1 MRFIVNREF
10 TLGTALCLLIPSG
23 AWAMGTEL
31 SKEEAEAELRIGRAS
46 AAAFIQSQVVLQA
59 PELRQRVQ
67 EIADRL
73 LQAAGSNRQYRVHI
87 VNAPIINALA
97 LPSGDI
103 LVYTGLLEELANV
116 DELAIVLGHE
126 LSHVLNHDGFNR
138 TKEII
143 TAAKQVSAATHFLTT
158 VIGSAA
164 SAAAARA
171 VAVATTPA
179 PVAAAPGAG
188 SSGRSLAGGGQVFS
202 PAPAEAFGRAIA
214 LQVTS
219 EASYRAAAGLSA
231 LVISSTAEVLLA
243 GYGKE
248 REQRADE
255 EGLLLAKR
263 AGFDLRAG
271 AMFLESIRKKWPK
284 EKAAAIQG
292 EE

>member
-1 MRFIVNREF
+1 MRFVVNRQF
-10 TLGTALCLLIPSG
+10 ALGIVLCLLIYSG
-23 AWAMGTEL
+23 AWGMGAEL
-31 SKEEAEAELRIGRAS
+31 SKEEAEAELRIGRAT
-46 AAAFIQSQVVLQA
+46 AVAFIQSQVLLDA

-87 VNAPIINALA
+87 VNAPVVNALA

-143 TAAKQVSAATHFLTT
+143 TTAKQVSAATHFLTT

-164 SAAAARA
+164 SAAASKA
-171 VAVATTPA
+171 VAAATMPA
-179 PVAAAPGAG
+179 PVPAPGPRGA
-188 SSGRSLAGGGQVFS
+188 AVGGVLWHPE
-202 PAPAEAFGRAIA
+202 PAQLLGRAIA

-263 AGFDLRAG
+263 AGFNLRAG
-271 AMFLESIRKKWPK
+271 ATFLENIRKKWPK
-284 EKAAAIQG
+284 EKASATRG